1 MKYIDISNLVD
12 LLKQERAEK
21 NEYKQWLANA
31 NALITTQSSTI
42 TRQAA
47 SITSLRD
54 QLHEQLKLPVVGA

>member
-1 MKYIDISNLVD
+1 MKSMDISTLID

-31 NALITTQSSTI
+31 NAQVVTQSSTI

-47 SITSLRD
+47 TITSLRE
-54 QLHEQLKLPVVGA
+54 QLHAQLQLPVVGA